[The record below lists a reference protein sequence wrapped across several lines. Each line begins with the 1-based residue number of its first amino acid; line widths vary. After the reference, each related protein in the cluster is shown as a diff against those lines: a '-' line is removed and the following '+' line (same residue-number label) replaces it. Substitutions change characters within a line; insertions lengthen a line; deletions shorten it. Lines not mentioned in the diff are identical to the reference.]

1 MVAVRSA
8 HLNQDEQF
16 ELENWVASLGQEKN
30 TAKRLTEV
38 YRDCQSILAN
48 HEQAELL
55 LWRGR
60 EMIEILITLSMDKA
74 TLVAAQLFPLVSSG
88 AFDRELLEEKYS
100 KEIIKLIDG
109 VDEMAAIGQLNVT
122 MDGGAASSQV
132 DNVRRMLLAMVDD
145 FRCVVIKL
153 AERICNLIEVKKSA
167 GRSSSCSGKR
177 VCKYLCASGKP
188 PWYWSA
194 EVGNRRLRL
203 PLPTTRNL
211 QANREAI
218 G

>member
-38 YRDCQSILAN
+38 YRDCQSVLADN
-48 HEQAELL
+48 EQAELL

-153 AERICNLIEVKKSA
+153 AERICNLIEVKK
-167 GRSSSCSGKR
+167 
-177 VCKYLCASGKP
+177 
-188 PWYWSA
+188 
-194 EVGNRRLRL
+194 RRTKFVVLRQKSVQTSMRL
-203 PLPTTRNL
+203 WQTALVL
-211 QANREAI
+211 VS
-218 G
+218 

>member
-8 HLNQDEQF
+8 HLNQNEQF
-16 ELENWVASLGQEKN
+16 ELENWVASLGQEKS
-30 TAKRLTEV
+30 TASRLIEV
-38 YRDCQSILAN
+38 YRDCQTILAG

-88 AFDRELLEEKYS
+88 AFNRELLEEKYS

-109 VDEMAAIGQLNVT
+109 VEEMAAIGQLNVT
-122 MDGGAASSQV
+122 MEGSAASSQV

-153 AERICNLIEVKKSA
+153 AERICNLIEVKKST
-167 GRSSSCSGKR
+167 GRSSTCCGER
-177 VCKYLCASGKP
+177 VCQHLCSTG
-188 PWYWSA
+188 
-194 EVGNRRLRL
+194 
-203 PLPTTRNL
+203 
-211 QANREAI
+211 
-218 G
+218 

>member
-38 YRDCQSILAN
+38 YRDCQSVLADN
-48 HEQAELL
+48 EQAELL

-74 TLVAAQLFPLVSSG
+74 TLVAAQLFPLDSSG

-122 MDGGAASSQV
+122 MDGGAASST
-132 DNVRRMLLAMVDD
+132 
-145 FRCVVIKL
+145 K
-153 AERICNLIEVKKSA
+153 
-167 GRSSSCSGKR
+167 
-177 VCKYLCASGKP
+177 
-188 PWYWSA
+188 
-194 EVGNRRLRL
+194 
-203 PLPTTRNL
+203 
-211 QANREAI
+211 
-218 G
+218 